1 MPMSLPVEIIPAIM
15 PRSFLDLK
23 EKVSI
28 VKGATK
34 VVQVDLCDGVF
45 VKRVT
50 WPFHAEDKESMD
62 QIISETT
69 GMPEWESVDYELD
82 LMVADAVKNIGN
94 YFFLGP
100 KRIIFHIE
108 AFTDPKE
115 LSDYFENLELYIKE
129 NTEFGI
135 ALNID
140 TDISVLEPFVSHIK
154 FIQCM
159 GIATI
164 GRQGEPFD
172 ERVIEKIKS
181 IRAKYPDMVISI
193 DGGVSFDTAPELIEA
208 GATRLVAGSAIFE
221 NPNPH
226 GAIQELK
233 SLR

>member
-1 MPMSLPVEIIPAIM
+1 
-15 PRSFLDLK
+15 
-23 EKVSI
+23 
-28 VKGATK
+28 
-34 VVQVDLCDGVF
+34 
-45 VKRVT
+45 
-50 WPFHAEDKESMD
+50 
-62 QIISETT
+62 
-69 GMPEWESVDYELD
+69 
-82 LMVADAVKNIGN
+82 
-94 YFFLGP
+94 
-100 KRIIFHIE
+100 
-108 AFTDPKE
+108 
-115 LSDYFENLELYIKE
+115 
-129 NTEFGI
+129 
-135 ALNID
+135 
-140 TDISVLEPFVSHIK
+140 
-154 FIQCM
+154 M

>member
-1 MPMSLPVEIIPAIM
+1 M
-15 PRSFLDLK
+15 
-23 EKVSI
+23 

-62 QIISETT
+62 QIISETI

-82 LMVADAVKNIGN
+82 LMVADGVKNISH
-94 YFFLGP
+94 YLVLGA

-108 AFTDPKE
+108 AFSDPKE
-115 LSDYFENLELYIKE
+115 LLNYFENLELYIKE

-135 ALNID
+135 ALNIE
-140 TDISVLEPFVSHIK
+140 TLIEIEIIETLIPHIK

-172 ERVIEKIKS
+172 ERVLEKIKS
-181 IRAKYPDMVISI
+181 IRNAYPDMVISV
-193 DGGVSFDTAPELIEA
+193 DGGVSFDTAPSLIAA

-233 SLR
+233 ALR